1 MYIGILI
8 EKGNQI
14 GTPELGKK
22 IPLKNVKHAVQQK
35 KLRGH
40 GNMKKAILAVAVAAV
55 IGTGCANATKQEQGA
70 LAGAVLGAGGAYG
83 LADNSSNKE
92 LWIVAGTLLGALAGQ
107 AIGERLDE
115 RDRLLAG
122 QSFQKSMELSPDA
135 TSVGWSNPNTGN
147 SGTVTPVSTT
157 VASSGQPCRE
167 FSQTIIVGG
176 KEEQAYGTACRMA
189 DGSWDIQ

>member
-1 MYIGILI
+1 
-8 EKGNQI
+8 
-14 GTPELGKK
+14 
-22 IPLKNVKHAVQQK
+22 
-35 KLRGH
+35 
-40 GNMKKAILAVAVAAV
+40 MKKAILAISVAAV

-122 QSFQKSMELSPDA
+122 QSFQKSMELSPDS

-157 VASSGQPCRE
+157 VTSAGQPCRE